1 MTPLDPQEVH
11 SRLAKLKGWTL
22 AADGKAIEKRF
33 SFHDFSQAFAFMTR
47 AALAAEKLNHHPDWS
62 NAYNRVDVRLSTH
75 SAAAGRGGLTDLDF
89 TFAQTLDTLM

>member
-1 MTPLDPQEVH
+1 MTPLDPQEVC

-33 SFHDFSQAFAFMTR
+33 GFHDFSQAFAFMTR

-62 NAYNRVDVRLSTH
+62 NVYNRVDVRLSTH
-75 SAAAGRGGLTDLDF
+75 SAAAGRGGLTELDF
-89 TFAQTLDTLM
+89 TLAQTLDTLM